1 MQWTG
6 SNLQRMFKS
15 SSSGRYTCVW
25 QDAAPV
31 SFVCELE
38 GRHTLDL
45 VRLQNSPSLWLPWS
59 LETFSSQRTLMA
71 AFIVSC
77 FPIRGLVFLYRKS
90 ETTGNQPR
98 VTNVQ
103 LFLTYRNSDFTCLHF
118 ICCEL
123 DGCGHC
129 GAGIQNSGCLKRFIF
144 VNKFF
149 TSPHWSCIPKPNVKP
164 FRGRSQPF

>member
-1 MQWTG
+1 MSKRILKISARCNELEVIYKG
-6 SNLQRMFKS
+6 CLNPRPLEDN
-15 SSSGRYTCVW
+15 TCVW

-71 AFIVSC
+71 AFIVRC

-90 ETTGNQPR
+90 
-98 VTNVQ
+98 
-103 LFLTYRNSDFTCLHF
+103 
-118 ICCEL
+118 
-123 DGCGHC
+123 
-129 GAGIQNSGCLKRFIF
+129 
-144 VNKFF
+144 
-149 TSPHWSCIPKPNVKP
+149 
-164 FRGRSQPF
+164 